1 MRLNKQNDIKKS
13 ILKRLKDKNEYF
25 SYVIEDNEI
34 KSIIIAG
41 KENELG
47 EVSIYLEV
55 ISDESYI
62 NDKII
67 IREIKQVI
75 DFYNGKIQINRLILC
90 AYSSQKKLL
99 KLFNQ
104 LGFEFKGNQY
114 IGFVKDA
121 LKYYKNI
128 KLSNSERISIAKVK
142 DGTEIIK
149 LVKISH
155 DTDKT
160 CRLRNLNVNQL
171 NTFKEM
177 IIKDIKKNK
186 SVFIINGQNHL
197 IGYIWL
203 LLRGESEYLIAGI
216 AVHPDYWGQGIANIL
231 YKYAFK
237 FMNIK
242 GIKKYYGVSSTKA
255 VMKLAEK
262 LNRKIYLS
270 AYHVDV

>member
-114 IGFVKDA
+114 IA
-121 LKYYKNI
+121 
-128 KLSNSERISIAKVK
+128 
-142 DGTEIIK
+142 II
-149 LVKISH
+149 
-155 DTDKT
+155 
-160 CRLRNLNVNQL
+160 
-171 NTFKEM
+171 
-177 IIKDIKKNK
+177 
-186 SVFIINGQNHL
+186 
-197 IGYIWL
+197 
-203 LLRGESEYLIAGI
+203 
-216 AVHPDYWGQGIANIL
+216 
-231 YKYAFK
+231 
-237 FMNIK
+237 
-242 GIKKYYGVSSTKA
+242 
-255 VMKLAEK
+255 
-262 LNRKIYLS
+262 LNRMI
-270 AYHVDV
+270 